1 MVVFSFFVVTYS
13 VASVFI
19 FIRCVFVFVVNG
31 VVVVALQS
39 EMLET
44 HYIGL
49 PEGFP
54 KRVRDLCEVEFF
66 WEVFLEGKG
75 TRAY

>member
-1 MVVFSFFVVTYS
+1 MELLWWHFRV
-13 VASVFI
+13 
-19 FIRCVFVFVVNG
+19 
-31 VVVVALQS
+31 

-44 HYIGL
+44 SLYR
-49 PEGFP
+49 FP
-54 KRVRDLCEVEFF
+54 WSRSPVRVRDLCEVEFF